1 VFLKPLA
8 LRYCEE
14 GILNSQT
21 EANISQLAGNVH
33 LLTSPIRF
41 LFRCVLALV
50 FLLLAP
56 LLYITI
62 PFVLIW
68 ADPKSD
74 FSMLALPYMALAPFA
89 SGFWLMI
96 IGVLPDVYRA
106 HKEGRVFEANHLKGF
121 GLMFVGLIGSLGAEA
136 FLLFVLFPVP
146 HYTENIAANAAQWR
160 SWFAGMGIAAF
171 LPVILLLGW
180 RLIKWVS
187 AGRNRCR
194 ACHET
199 VGEANLDRLGLCRYC
214 YDDAVNEKDHD
225 PQMEDWIRT
234 VRYEYGDKQ
243 WASELRRG
251 RRNALKWKR
260 RILHSRVQAQRI

>member
-1 VFLKPLA
+1 MN
-8 LRYCEE
+8 LR
-14 GILNSQT
+14 T
-21 EANISQLAGNVH
+21 EANINQLAGDLH

-41 LFRCVLALV
+41 LFRCVLALI

-56 LLYITI
+56 LLYATI
-62 PFVLIW
+62 PFIFIA

-74 FSMLALPYMALAPFA
+74 FLMLALAYMALAPFA
-89 SGFWLMI
+89 SGVWLMI

-106 HKEGRVFEANHLKGF
+106 QKEGRVFQGKHFKGF
-121 GLMFVGLIGSLGAEA
+121 GLMFLGFISSLSAEA
-136 FLLFVLFPVP
+136 LFLFCLFPMP
-146 HYTENIAANAAQWR
+146 RYTENTVANAAQWH
-160 SWFAGMGIAAF
+160 SWFLGMGIAGF

-180 RLIKWVS
+180 RLIKWVC

-214 YDDAVNEKDHD
+214 YDDAVNEKDDD
-225 PQMEDWIRT
+225 PAMENWIRK
-234 VRYEYGDKQ
+234 VRYEFGDKQ
-243 WASELRRG
+243 WASELRSG

-260 RILHSRVQAQRI
+260 RIVHSQAKSA